1 MNHGTKTIELP
12 ELTANLLPYFPQ
24 LKEQE
29 LLQTECW

>member
-1 MNHGTKTIELP
+1 MTDLDQPADDGADL
-12 ELTANLLPYFPQ
+12 LTYFPQ